1 MEMYII
7 VKDSGCARHDIIFAV
22 LALIVAI
29 LVISAIVDHLN
40 RKCPGDSVWTG
51 RPENPNFFS
60 TFYLGLLR
68 SKSQKNN
75 EIHVQRESRGHSRS
89 MSFEVISGRVNFTGP
104 SNFRWS
110 KSLHHQL
117 AMSHFVGRASERSIF
132 RTPDLHKNCLFSNK
146 KLKTRKSIQVKN
158 ISLEFT
164 FFNFCANFQRK
175 KSK

>member
-7 VKDSGCARHDIIFAV
+7 VKDSGCARHDIMFAV

-75 EIHVQRESRGHSRS
+75 EIHV
-89 MSFEVISGRVNFTGP
+89 
-104 SNFRWS
+104 
-110 KSLHHQL
+110 
-117 AMSHFVGRASERSIF
+117 
-132 RTPDLHKNCLFSNK
+132 
-146 KLKTRKSIQVKN
+146 
-158 ISLEFT
+158 
-164 FFNFCANFQRK
+164 
-175 KSK
+175 